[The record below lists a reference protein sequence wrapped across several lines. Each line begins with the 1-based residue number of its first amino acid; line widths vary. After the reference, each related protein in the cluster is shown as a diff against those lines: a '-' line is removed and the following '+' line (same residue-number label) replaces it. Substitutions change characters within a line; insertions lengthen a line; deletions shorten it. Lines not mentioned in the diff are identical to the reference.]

1 MRSGF
6 KPLFAS
12 VAAACLMGPL
22 SGCVTSQ
29 PAAWMQSSLFEE
41 MQNAEEY
48 GAFLT
53 ARYADMSGD
62 PVEAAAFYRRSY
74 ERTPND
80 PSALELATLASLVA
94 AQTDKGVDLATKA
107 DPQVA
112 AGSPTAQFVIAID
125 DIAEGRNAKALQ
137 RLRNGD
143 IGAVNQDVQGFLV
156 AWLTAEKDVD
166 GALAQVEQ
174 QYTRRAL
181 AGELSSLKAL
191 ILMNAGRDKEAL
203 TAFDQASRLPVGA
216 PGYLVSLRARLM
228 AANGDTAGARK
239 LIAMNME
246 EEEGATSE
254 SEYVLAL
261 LDSGKPVE
269 RPKLSMRQGAGLAVY
284 LATAGR
290 VARFNADLAIMR
302 YGLALRLDPDLAP
315 ARLAMADC
323 LEERGRDQDGVA
335 ILSGIPASSPW
346 NAEAR
351 IKEAW
356 LLNSLDKPAEALAA
370 ADAALAISRRREILV
385 GAADLYR
392 INKNNA
398 RAEAL
403 YSELIKAEAATN
415 SHDWRTLFMR
425 ATVREAAGNWKDAEA
440 DLQAALAIE
449 PDRAEVQNFL
459 GYGWVSRGLK
469 VEEGLA
475 LIRKAV
481 AARPDQGYMLDSL
494 GWANFTLGKYDEA
507 VISLEE
513 AAELSPSD
521 SEIVEHLGDAYWRA
535 GRTNDAAF
543 EWRRALELKPAAERE
558 AGLKTKISRGLPA
571 LPANLA
577 AAGGKAPVDKSPQ

>member
-1 MRSGF
+1 M
-6 KPLFAS
+6 K
-12 VAAACLMGPL
+12 
-22 SGCVTSQ
+22 
-29 PAAWMQSSLFEE
+29 SSLFEE

-62 PVEAAAFYRRSY
+62 AVEAASYYRRSY
-74 ERTPND
+74 ERSPND
-80 PSALELATLASLVA
+80 PSALELATLATLVA
-94 AQTDKGVDLATKA
+94 AETDEGVELATKA

-112 AGSPTAQFVIAID
+112 AASPTSQFVIAIE
-125 DIAEGRNAKALQ
+125 DIVQGRNAKALQ

-143 IGAVNQDVQGFLV
+143 IGAVNQDAQGFLL

-181 AGELSSLKAL
+181 AGELTSLKAL

-203 TAFDQASRLPVGA
+203 LAFDQASRLPVGA
-216 PGYLVSLRARLM
+216 PGYLVSIRARLM
-228 AANGDTAGARK
+228 AANGDVAGARK
-239 LIAMNME
+239 LIALNME

-254 SEYVLAL
+254 SDYILAL
-261 LDSGKPVE
+261 LDKGKPVE
-269 RPKLSMRQGAGLAVY
+269 RPKLSVRQGAGLAVY

-302 YGLALRLDPDLAP
+302 YGLALRLDPDLVP
-315 ARLAMADC
+315 ARLAMADS
-323 LEERGRDQDGVA
+323 LDERGRGQDGVTVLAA
-335 ILSGIPASSPW
+335 IPTSSPW

-356 LLNSLDKPAEALAA
+356 LLNGLDRPAEALAA
-370 ADAALAISRRREILV
+370 ADAALAVSRRREIVV
-385 GAADLYR
+385 GAADLFR
-392 INKNNA
+392 VNKNNS

-403 YSELIKAEAATN
+403 YSELIKADAATN
-415 SHDWRTLFMR
+415 THDWRTLFMR
-425 ATVREAAGNWKDAEA
+425 ANVREAAGNWKDAEV

-449 PDRAEVQNFL
+449 PDRAEIQNFL

-494 GWANFTLGKYDEA
+494 GWANFTIGKYDDA
-507 VISLEE
+507 VVSLEQ

-543 EWRRALELKPAAERE
+543 EWRRALELKPAVERE
-558 AGLKTKISRGLPA
+558 DGLKVKIARGLPA
-571 LPANLA
+571 LPASLA